1 MNCIIL
7 DDDIVICTLLENYI
21 KKTPG
26 IHIKHVFHSPLQ
38 AFESINE
45 FSHID
50 VLFLDMEMPD
60 MNGIEFLNSLIH
72 IPQIIFISSNKN
84 YAIDAFNYNAIDF
97 LLKPIEYPR
106 FLKSIQKVK
115 DALKEQS
122 AQMKPESDNAYFF
135 KKKNAYYKVLQQ
147 DIIWIEAHD
156 NYSKIITCDSVYL
169 TNNTLKSFEDMLPSH
184 MFIRT
189 HRSFIINK
197 RYLNRIEENRLHLE
211 YNGKTS
217 SIPYSKMYKDV
228 IFNSSISFK

>member
-72 IPQIIFISSNKN
+72 IPQIIF
-84 YAIDAFNYNAIDF
+84 
-97 LLKPIEYPR
+97 
-106 FLKSIQKVK
+106 
-115 DALKEQS
+115 
-122 AQMKPESDNAYFF
+122 
-135 KKKNAYYKVLQQ
+135 
-147 DIIWIEAHD
+147 
-156 NYSKIITCDSVYL
+156 
-169 TNNTLKSFEDMLPSH
+169 
-184 MFIRT
+184 
-189 HRSFIINK
+189 
-197 RYLNRIEENRLHLE
+197 
-211 YNGKTS
+211 
-217 SIPYSKMYKDV
+217 
-228 IFNSSISFK
+228 